1 MESHTDMTP
10 EDFVVLDV
18 SDAGMGMSSEVPT
31 HVFEPF
37 FATKGKT
44 GVGPSVVLDLVMRSG
59 GHM

>member
-1 MESHTDMTP
+1 MTP